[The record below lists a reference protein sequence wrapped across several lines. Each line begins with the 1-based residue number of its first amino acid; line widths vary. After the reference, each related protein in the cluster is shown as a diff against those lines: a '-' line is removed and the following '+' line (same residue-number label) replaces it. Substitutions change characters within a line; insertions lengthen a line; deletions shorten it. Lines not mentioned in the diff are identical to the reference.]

1 MKIKL
6 TSILASC
13 LLTLCVSLP
22 AFAMLGEEES
32 DHAAITAV
40 QDRFTNYQKRM
51 HTLEEEKASLQG
63 VKSKLENNLR
73 ETDEILGYVLEE
85 ATPTI
90 IQYLRAISKGSSSE
104 DEVKALKDKASTDT
118 TLPDLII
125 RSSKQIRESTP
136 ASIRALL
143 ALHGDTVRIG
153 DSFPTIN
160 YANVTIPST
169 PTKKMDV
176 LEQATKKST
185 ERRKSDQG
193 SDQTEEVTQK
203 LEQISVKE
211 EEEPENN
218 FVEVDAVSSILGDLM
233 HHYNRH

>member
-1 MKIKL
+1 
-6 TSILASC
+6 
-13 LLTLCVSLP
+13 
-22 AFAMLGEEES
+22 
-32 DHAAITAV
+32 
-40 QDRFTNYQKRM
+40 
-51 HTLEEEKASLQG
+51 
-63 VKSKLENNLR
+63 
-73 ETDEILGYVLEE
+73 
-85 ATPTI
+85 
-90 IQYLRAISKGSSSE
+90 
-104 DEVKALKDKASTDT
+104 
-118 TLPDLII
+118 
-125 RSSKQIRESTP
+125 
-136 ASIRALL
+136 RALL
-143 ALHGDTVRIG
+143 ALHGDTIRIG
-153 DSFPTIN
+153 DDFPTIN

-169 PTKKMDV
+169 PTKKMDD

>member
-104 DEVKALKDKASTDT
+104 D
-118 TLPDLII
+118 P
-125 RSSKQIRESTP
+125 QIRRSQ
-136 ASIRALL
+136 ILL
-143 ALHGDTVRIG
+143 YVPV
-153 DSFPTIN
+153 S
-160 YANVTIPST
+160 
-169 PTKKMDV
+169 
-176 LEQATKKST
+176 
-185 ERRKSDQG
+185 
-193 SDQTEEVTQK
+193 K
-203 LEQISVKE
+203 LEKARQLLLE
-211 EEEPENN
+211 H
-218 FVEVDAVSSILGDLM
+218 F
-233 HHYNRH
+233 

>member
-1 MKIKL
+1 M
-6 TSILASC
+6 
-13 LLTLCVSLP
+13 
-22 AFAMLGEEES
+22 
-32 DHAAITAV
+32 
-40 QDRFTNYQKRM
+40 
-51 HTLEEEKASLQG
+51 QG
-63 VKSKLENNLR
+63 VKSTLESNLK

-143 ALHGDTVRIG
+143 ALHGDTIRIG
-153 DSFPTIN
+153 DDFPTIN

-185 ERRKSDQG
+185 ERRKSGQD
-193 SDQTEEVTQK
+193 SDATEEVTQK